1 MKNAK
6 RISILAWLIAAVCLL
21 CSFGCGTQKGSATV
35 TVLTREENT
44 LVLTV
49 SDTQGEFTLLNCLQS
64 LAAEGEIEYETKGTM
79 LTAIGG
85 VKNDDATFS
94 YWMIYTSDTS
104 NANAAWGSVEYNGA
118 TLSSAAKGISK
129 LQVKDGCLYV
139 FCYQTMSF

>member
-6 RISILAWLIAAVCLL
+6 RISVLAWLIAAVCLL
-21 CSFGCGTQKGSATV
+21 FSLGCGTEKGSATV
-35 TVLTREENT
+35 NVLSSEEKT
-44 LVLTV
+44 MVLTV
-49 SDTQGEFTLLNCLQS
+49 SDVQGKFTLLNCLQS
-64 LAAEGEIEYETKGTM
+64 LAADGEIEYEMQGTM

-94 YWMIYTSDTS
+94 YWMIYTSDAS
-104 NANAAWGSVEYNGA
+104 NANAAWGSLEYNGT
-118 TLSSAAKGISK
+118 TLSSAAKGISE